1 MTKEILAVVDAV
13 SNEKGVAKEIIFE
26 ALEAALASATRKRHP
41 EDVDVRVAIDRESGE
56 YDTFR
61 RWEVVDDDAVV
72 MSADELPEAVV
83 EPPMSSGGPSGGP
96 AGADAEEEENEGPRL
111 FSPKTEIL
119 FSEAVKTH
127 PGIGVGEY
135 IEEPIESVDFGR
147 IAAQTAKQVIVQ
159 KVREAERAQVV
170 EAYQD
175 REGELVM
182 GVVKRVDRGNVIV
195 DLGGNA
201 EALISREELI
211 PRELVRPGD
220 RLRGYLREVRSEIRG
235 PQLFVSRT
243 APELMIQLFTL
254 EVPEIGEGLIEIMGC
269 ARDPGSRAKIGV
281 RSMVPRIDPVGACV
295 GMRGSRV
302 QAVSNE
308 LAGERVDIILWD
320 EDPAKYV
327 INAMSPAEV
336 MSIVVDEDSQS
347 MDVAVNEEQL
357 SQAIGRGGQNVRL
370 ASQLTGWELNVMTEI
385 QAQEK
390 SEAETDRA
398 LKLFMEK
405 LAVDEEVAMILMQE
419 GFSGID
425 EVAYVPEAEM
435 LNIEEFDAD
444 MVRELQSRARDAL
457 LAREIASEE
466 GISDAPPA
474 EDLLALEGMD
484 NELAAALAHR
494 GVITREDLAEQSV
507 ADLLDITDIGQD
519 RAGELI
525 MKAREIWFEDENSE
539 GSSGEE
545 PQAQVPTSPSS

>member
-41 EDVDVRVAIDRESGE
+41 DEVDVRVAIDRDTGE

-61 RWEVVDDDAVV
+61 RWEVVDDDAIV
-72 MSADELPEAVV
+72 MSADELPE
-83 EPPMSSGGPSGGP
+83 P
-96 AGADAEEEENEGPRL
+96 AEAAESHGNAEGEEEEASGPRV

-119 FSEAVKTH
+119 LSEAIKSN
-127 PGIGVGEY
+127 PDISAGDF

-170 EAYQD
+170 EAYKD

-182 GVVKRVDRGNVIV
+182 GVVKRVDRGNVII

-201 EALISREELI
+201 EAMISREELI

-220 RLRGYLREVRSEIRG
+220 RLRGYLREVRSEVRG

-336 MSIVVDEDSQS
+336 VSIVVDEDSQS
-347 MDVAVNEEQL
+347 MDVAVHEEQL

-419 GFSGID
+419 GFTGID

-444 MVRELQSRARDAL
+444 MVKELQSRARDAL
-457 LAREIASEE
+457 LAREIANEE

-484 NELAAALAHR
+484 SELAAKLAHR

-507 ADLLDITDIGQD
+507 ADLLDIAAIGED
-519 RAGELI
+519 RAGQLI
-525 MKAREIWFEDENSE
+525 MKAREIWFADENAE
-539 GSSGEE
+539 SSGGEE
-545 PQAQVPTSPSS
+545 PSSEASTAPSS

>member
-41 EDVDVRVAIDRESGE
+41 EDVDVRVAIDRETGE

-72 MSADELPEAVV
+72 MTAEELPEPPPEADSAAGV
-83 EPPMSSGGPSGGP
+83 EG
-96 AGADAEEEENEGPRL
+96 EEEEPQGPRL

-119 FSEAVKTH
+119 LSVA
-127 PGIGVGEY
+127 VGENSA
-135 IEEPIESVDFGR
+135 ITSGEFVEEAIDSVDFGR

-170 EAYQD
+170 EEYKD

-201 EALISREELI
+201 ESMISREELI

-235 PQLFVSRT
+235 PQLFISRT

-336 MSIVVDEDSQS
+336 VSIVVDEDSQA

-390 SEAETDRA
+390 SEAETDRV
-398 LKLFMEK
+398 LKLFMDK

-419 GFSGID
+419 GFAGLD

-435 LNIEEFDAD
+435 LNIEEFDGD
-444 MVRELQSRARDAL
+444 MVNELQSRARDAL
-457 LAREIASEE
+457 LASEIASEE

-484 NELAAALAHR
+484 NELAATLAHR
-494 GVITREDLAEQSV
+494 GVITREDLADQAV
-507 ADLLDITDIGQD
+507 MDVLDIADIGEE
-519 RAGELI
+519 RAGTLI
-525 MKAREIWFEDENSE
+525 MKAREMWFEDENAEDSNGEKSGSE
-539 GSSGEE
+539 ASADSG
-545 PQAQVPTSPSS
+545 T

>member
-1 MTKEILAVVDAV
+1 MSKEILTVVDAV
-13 SNEKGVAKEIIFE
+13 SNEKGVAKDIIFE
-26 ALEAALASATRKRHP
+26 ALEAALASATRKRHV
-41 EDVDVRVAIDRESGE
+41 EDIDVRVAIDRETGD
-56 YDTFR
+56 YDAFR
-61 RWEVVDDDAVV
+61 RWEVVDDDAIV
-72 MSADELPEAVV
+72 MTPEELPEVEEV
-83 EPPMSSGGPSGGP
+83 EP
-96 AGADAEEEENEGPRL
+96 GAEGVEGDEESEAEQGPRL
-111 FSPKTEIL
+111 FSPKTEVL
-119 FSEAVKTH
+119 LSEVTKTT
-127 PGIGVGEY
+127 PGIAVGDY
-135 IEEPIESVDFGR
+135 IEEPIESVAFGR

-182 GVVKRVDRGNVIV
+182 GVVKRVDRGNVIM
-195 DLGGNA
+195 DLGANA
-201 EALISREELI
+201 EALISRDELI

-220 RLRGYLREVRSEIRG
+220 RLRGYLREVRSETRG

-281 RSMVPRIDPVGACV
+281 RSTVPRIDPVGACV

-320 EDPAKYV
+320 ENPAQYV

-336 MSIVVDEDSQS
+336 VSIVVDEESES
-347 MDVAVNEEQL
+347 MDVAVREEQL

-370 ASQLTGWELNVMTEI
+370 ASQLTGWELNVMTET

-390 SEAETDRA
+390 SEGESERV
-398 LKLFMEK
+398 LKLFMEQ
-405 LAVDEEVAMILMQE
+405 LSVDEEVASILLQE
-419 GFSGID
+419 GFTGIE
-425 EVAYVPEAEM
+425 EVAYVPEEEM
-435 LNIEEFDAD
+435 LKIEEFDNG
-444 MVRELQSRARDAL
+444 MVKELQSRGRDVL

-484 NELAAALAHR
+484 PELAKTLAHR
-494 GVITREDLAEQSV
+494 GVITREDLADQSV
-507 ADLLDITDIGQD
+507 DDVLDFADIDPK

-525 MKAREIWFEDENSE
+525 MTARAIWFEDEES
-539 GSSGEE
+539 GSS
-545 PQAQVPTSPSS
+545 AS